1 MWKRAILVF
10 SLAAL
15 VLVAAA
21 GWWFLVP
28 RTDLRPLPADLIA
41 AGSAEGLELLAGA
54 EALADHS
61 ALNRYYQTQTLKS
74 YCGVAASATVLT
86 ALGHRVSQRD
96 FFTDAAAEVRPR
108 WRVVL
113 TGMPLDDLGALI
125 AAHGAKV
132 AVHHADSTDEAS
144 FRAVLTANLAREG
157 DYLIVN
163 YQRETLGQDAT
174 GHISPLAAYD
184 ADSDRVLIMDTA
196 SYKYPPTWVRV
207 ESLFAAMN
215 TLDSETG
222 RTRGYVEVTGLA
234 SPP

>member
-10 SLAAL
+10 PFAAL

-21 GWWFLVP
+21 GWWLLVP
-28 RTDLRPLPADLIA
+28 QTDLRPMPADLIA
-41 AGSAEGLELLAGA
+41 AGSAEGQALLAGA
-54 EALADHS
+54 EARADHS
-61 ALNRYYQTQTLKS
+61 ALNRNYQTQALKS
-74 YCGVAASATVLT
+74 YCGVASSAAVLT
-86 ALGHRVSQRD
+86 ALGHNISQRD
-96 FFTDAAAEVRPR
+96 FFTDAATEVRPR

-207 ESLFAAMN
+207 GSLFAAMN
-215 TLDSETG
+215 TVDSETG
-222 RTRGYVEVTGLA
+222 RTRGYVEVSGLA
-234 SPP
+234 PAP